1 MSTLNGDSQKVV
13 DLLCQKIDDS
23 QKQTSKRIDD
33 IITSNKEVNDRQQ
46 ELLHSH
52 CSRIRKMEEDNVEM
66 RPVKKFYCKLR
77 DYALGLII
85 FLGGTVILAATWIKT
100 HLTNN

>member
-1 MSTLNGDSQKVV
+1 MSKLNGDGKKIV

-33 IITSNKEVNDRQQ
+33 IIASNNAVNDRQQ

-52 CSRIRKMEEDNVEM
+52 CSRIRKMESENVEM
-66 RPVKKFYCKLR
+66 RPVKKFYCRLR
-77 DYALGLII
+77 DFALGLIV
-85 FLGGTVILAATWIKT
+85 FLGGTVIAVAAYLKAHISS
-100 HLTNN
+100 